1 MPNYTFFT
9 ECYSFV
15 APTIFYSNV
24 HSKTTEFKNENTFLK
39 ELKNWLFKIKEM
51 DTLLIYYFNTT

>member
-9 ECYSFV
+9 KCYSSV
-15 APTIFYSNV
+15 APTIFYNNV
-24 HSKTTEFKNENTFLK
+24 PSKTTEFKNENTFLK

-51 DTLLIYYFNTT
+51 DTLLI